1 MAAPADPAIFHI
13 THIDNLPGIVR
24 AGCLWSDA
32 QRIRQ
37 NLPVTNIGHQH
48 IKQRRLTRPV
58 PVAARG
64 MLGDYVPFNFCPRS
78 VMLYVVNK
86 GHKDY
91 GRGQD
96 EIVHLVS
103 TVQTAIAT
111 GRPWAF
117 TDRHADL
124 RHAAYYDDLADLGE
138 VAWSS
143 MPLTWWNEPDTME
156 QRQAEF
162 LVHDWFRWDAVLKIS
177 VINDTMAGSVRSL
190 LGPST
195 QTPAVQVRRDWYY

>member
-1 MAAPADPAIFHI
+1 MLASADPAIFHI
-13 THIDNLPGIVR
+13 THIDNLPGIMR
-24 AGCLWSDA
+24 DGCLWSDA
-32 QRIRQ
+32 RRIRQ
-37 NLPVTNIGHQH
+37 NLPVTNIGYQH

-58 PVAARG
+58 PVAAQG
-64 MLGDYVPFNFCPRS
+64 MLGDYVPFNFCSRS

-138 VAWSS
+138 VAWPV
-143 MPLTWWNEPDTME
+143 MPLT
-156 QRQAEF
+156 R
-162 LVHDWFRWDAVLKIS
+162 
-177 VINDTMAGSVRSL
+177 
-190 LGPST
+190 
-195 QTPAVQVRRDWYY
+195 